1 MILDFNDQINDQI
14 NNSSFSI
21 KITENAKVAKIIND
35 HQTRTSVT
43 SQKVNRSKSL
53 ELESSESNNLSDFDA
68 SDASSEHFKQIITEF
83 VDYKTL
89 NNF

>member
-1 MILDFNDQINDQI
+1 LILDFNDQINDQI